1 MQIPVLKFEPI
12 SPKSS
17 MQLLALREG
26 QILRGFVQS
35 KDGSNLVLNLG
46 GVKVIAQ
53 TDLEVSAGQL
63 IWLEA
68 VEVKPSKIVFKLF
81 AKETNLSF
89 RDKIP
94 DTVFSKLDIPPSFVA
109 GKVIE
114 VLMFH
119 GLPISK
125 EVVEEI
131 TEKIPGQASPDEIEV
146 LVNTNIL
153 LKNKGLPV
161 TEETQ
166 QLLGK
171 LFTGETEPE
180 EVVYALKLLNE
191 VKDQQY
197 NLPNLFF
204 AWWQNEL
211 QQGEIYL
218 WQYQKGNKSLEE
230 SYKALALHFYTQNLG
245 ELWVKLIHLSG
256 KLSLTLATE
265 NSQAITLFRE
275 HLAKLEDMLKAAGYK
290 LGIVSYKLSKV
301 ESVFSCFQDE
311 TRSEYRGIDIKV

>member
-1 MQIPVLKFEPI
+1 MYIPVLKFEPI
-12 SPKSS
+12 NLKSN
-17 MQLLALREG
+17 MQLIALREG
-26 QILRGFVQS
+26 QLLRGFVQS

-46 GVKVIAQ
+46 GVRIIAQ
-53 TDLEVSAGQL
+53 TDLDVSAGQIL
-63 IWLEA
+63 WLEA
-68 VEVKPSKIVFKLF
+68 VEVKPEKIVFKPF
-81 AKETNLSF
+81 TEGTNLSF

-94 DTVFSKLDIPPSFVA
+94 DTVFTKLDIPPSFVA

-114 VLMFH
+114 VLMLH

-131 TEKIPGQASPDEIEV
+131 AGKITGQASPDEIEV
-146 LVNTNIL
+146 LVNTTIL
-153 LKNKGLPV
+153 LKNKKLPI

-171 LFTGETEPE
+171 FFSGKTEPE

-191 VKDQQY
+191 VKDQQF

-211 QQGEIYL
+211 LQGEIYF
-218 WQYQKGNKSLEE
+218 WQNQERKEGKGRSYQ
-230 SYKALALHFYTQNLG
+230 AVALHFYTPNLG
-245 ELWVKLIHLSG
+245 ELWVKLIHVG
-256 KLSLTLATE
+256 AKLNLTLKAE
-265 NSQAITLFRE
+265 NSEAITLFRG
-275 HLAKLEDMLKAAGYK
+275 HIGKLEEQLKAAGYD
-290 LGIVSYKLSKV
+290 LGIVSYKLGKV